1 MKRLSLVLAL
11 FFVVFCCVESFA
23 AGKGSTA
30 WPIFRRPQSSKP
42 DAITAVASIRGDLSG
57 VFYNPSTLGTITKR
71 EMFFMTELGMAE
83 DTFQGMIFGFP
94 MGESGLA
101 VGYIMYDAG
110 MTTLYW
116 IDGGA
121 EVEDEVNLQ
130 KDSLALLSYGFSLSK
145 HLSMGLSLKY
155 ATSNIAEQTPN
166 SYATCADIGL
176 IYTQG
181 INGISI
187 SLAGQNMGSSEKF
200 LDTTEELPTSGWL
213 GIAYTHTVG
222 DNNFIGIGVDAGYL
236 VREERTLPGIGIE
249 YDIGNFGFNVGYY
262 AMRTDESSYQ
272 IGFGFSSSA
281 FELGYAY
288 LPAQFLN
295 SVHRINMSFLF

>member
-1 MKRLSLVLAL
+1 MLAL

-30 WPIFRRPQSSKP
+30 WSIFRRPQSSKP

-57 VFYNPSTLGTITKR
+57 VFYNPSTLGTITRR

-83 DTFQGMIFGFP
+83 DSFQGAIFGMP
-94 MGESGLA
+94 MGKSGLA
-101 VGYIMYDAG
+101 IGYIMYDAG
-110 MTTLYW
+110 STTLYW
-116 IDGGA
+116 IDGGT
-121 EVEDEVNLQ
+121 EMSDDVSLQ
-130 KDSLALLSYGFSLSK
+130 KDSLALLSYGFQLSG
-145 HLSMGLSLKY
+145 HFSMGLSLKY
-155 ATSNIAEQTPN
+155 ATSNIAEMTPN
-166 SYATCADIGL
+166 SSATCGDVGL
-176 IYTQG
+176 IYTSG

-187 SLAGQNMGSSEKF
+187 SLAGQNLGSPGKIG
-200 LDTTEELPTSGWL
+200 DTEEELPESQWL

-236 VREERTLPGIGIE
+236 VREARTLPGIGVE
-249 YDIGNFGFNVGYY
+249 YDMGNFGFNVGYY
-262 AMRTDESSYQ
+262 AMRTDEASFQ
-272 IGFGFSSSA
+272 IGFGFASSS

-295 SVHRINMSFLF
+295 SVHRINLSFLF